1 MPEIVDEVVRTD
13 AATTIRLRGDVSVR
27 TVSELDAA
35 LEQEIARP
43 GARDIELDFAAVS
56 RVDTSALAAIEL
68 ARADRPV
75 RVVHLA
81 ARQRA
86 LFDAFAD
93 TPRVPPVAARQM
105 PPLAR
110 LGARVVVVARAVRA
124 LLALAVAT
132 TALAGSLVRRR
143 THLPARA
150 VGDQVAVMGMNA
162 IGIVAL
168 LGFLLGMSIAFQGA
182 IQLRRF
188 GAGLFV
194 GDLVGLSMVRE
205 LAPLMTALI
214 VTGRSG
220 AAIAAELG
228 TMRAG
233 MELDALA
240 TMGIDPVRYV
250 VEPRVLALLVVLP
263 ILTLVGMFVG
273 LAGGALVVN
282 LVLHMS
288 PLAYTFRLVDRLDL
302 WDFGRGLIKS
312 FVFAWIIGLAAAH
325 LGLRARPD
333 ANGVGRATTRAVVA
347 AVFWIIVFDAVFESV
362 ATVTGAW

>member
-27 TVSELDAA
+27 TVSELDATLVA
-35 LEQEIARP
+35 EAARHDE
-43 GARDIELDFAAVS
+43 RTIELDFGRVS

-68 ARADRPV
+68 ARSEQTI
-75 RVVHLA
+75 RVVRLGE
-81 ARQRA
+81 RERA
-86 LFDAFAD
+86 LFDTFAGVAPAPL
-93 TPRVPPVAARQM
+93 TVARRVPV
-105 PPLAR
+105 LAR
-110 LGARVVVVARAVRA
+110 FGARVVVIARAVRA

-132 TALAGSLVRRR
+132 IALAGSVARRHTR
-143 THLPARA
+143 LPARA
-150 VGDQVAVMGMNA
+150 VGDNIATMGTNA

-233 MELDALA
+233 MELDALT

-250 VEPRVLALLVVLP
+250 VVPRVLALLVVLP

-273 LAGGALVVN
+273 LAGGALVAN

-288 PLAYTFRLVDRLDL
+288 PLAFAFRLVDRLDL

-312 FVFAWIIGLAAAH
+312 FAFAWIIGLAAAH

-347 AVFWIIVFDAVFESV
+347 AVFWIIVFDAAFESI